1 MPGSSSH
8 VSPKLTINKK
18 KTIVHFSCQE
28 RKKKEKHKQSII
40 GCNPT
45 MMSTRT
51 APCEREHS
59 CASIY
64 TTDYQILPLEN
75 ISCASLMARVPPT
88 RWDVGTLV

>member
-1 MPGSSSH
+1 
-8 VSPKLTINKK
+8 
-18 KTIVHFSCQE
+18 
-28 RKKKEKHKQSII
+28 
-40 GCNPT
+40 